1 MSDAFGKI
9 VAILISVAIMFI
21 APVVLY
27 SETADNTKN
36 TYVFT
41 TISEFVNEVENTG
54 VISSDRYNMFINMLS
69 NLKSGYYIEIT
80 HMKNDYINGEYICSV
95 IDNDEIIQSL
105 DNESEHRLKKGDF
118 IKVTVKRK
126 EKIVCFYGGGIKNED
141 Y

>member
-69 NLKSGYYIEIT
+69 NLKSGYNIEIT
-80 HMKNDYINGEYICSV
+80 HMKNDYINGEYIGSV